1 MKPKAPIPP
10 KPKMSEEERKEQMTR
25 AFLQKRASLAEG
37 ILFNLC
43 QAKDIN
49 NNTTNIEC
57 ELMVDVAIEM
67 ADRLMEK
74 LYGAKTQEEKPK
86 EKTPAE
92 KEREQLKGNLKEE
105 VCASKVC
112 VYRGKNVCTIKRNE
126 YCPMFE
132 AKAYEFIEI

>member
-43 QAKDIN
+43 QGIN
-49 NNTTNIEC
+49 IIPRDEEIN
-57 ELMVDVAIEM
+57 LLVDRSVEM

-74 LYGAKTQEEKPK
+74 LYGAKPQEEKPK

>member
-43 QAKDIN
+43 QGVRTIPDN
-49 NNTTNIEC
+49 
-57 ELMVDVAIEM
+57 ELVDRSMDM

-74 LYGAKTQEEKPK
+74 LYGAKPQE
-86 EKTPAE
+86 
-92 KEREQLKGNLKEE
+92 
-105 VCASKVC
+105 
-112 VYRGKNVCTIKRNE
+112 
-126 YCPMFE
+126 
-132 AKAYEFIEI
+132 